1 MLDLRILEEDSL
13 LPVADSFLVDEDSSL
28 MTPVLG
34 KEQAANNSKIIR
46 TNEWILEVNEINK
59 PSVTA
64 ASDDKSLNSKENSS
78 LILN

>member
-1 MLDLRILEEDSL
+1 MLDQQELDEDSL
-13 LPVADSFLVDEDSSL
+13 LPITDSFLPGDDSSL

-34 KEQAANNSKIIR
+34 REQAANNSKVIN
-46 TNEWILEVNEINK
+46 TKQWLLEADEIQR

-64 ASDDKSLNSKENSS
+64 ASDKQSPNSKENSS